1 MRFGRIYS
9 TIWMDARF
17 CRLDDQD
24 KLLFLYLLSSDRCNS
39 IGLFPLGLGA
49 MEDEYGQ
56 DRRSIMLGLAHIEA
70 VGLILYDNGWLCF
83 NKFLKWNP
91 PSSPNHAKKCAVDL
105 NYMMKAG
112 APKDFVCSFLS
123 VVRPILSSIQSKDK
137 ESYWDAF
144 KITLDMNQAVEVVGG
159 KSVLL
164 DCFEGKYKRKREG
177 STGEVLP
184 KYCQSTSENREKD
197 DFDPSTCQV
206 LPKTL
211 ARNKNKN
218 KTKNKTITKQAGKE
232 TERFSFPTCNNKSTE
247 NEISNLSVF
256 DVLCKDGTTGNVS
269 SDAIELIAET
279 FPEIDL
285 TKAKMLAQKRT
296 LLKDGPLPANCSK
309 CDSWFLD
316 LCEANRAVLGGAT

>member
-17 CRLDDQD
+17 CQLDDQD

-56 DRRSIMLGLAHIEA
+56 DRQSIMLGLAHLET
-70 VGLILYDNGWLCF
+70 VGLIMYDSGWVCF

-112 APKDFVCSFLS
+112 APKEFVCSFLT
-123 VVRPILSSIQSKDK
+123 VVRPILSGIQCKDK
-137 ESYWDAF
+137 DSYWEAFRDA
-144 KITLDMNQAVEVVGG
+144 LDSNQAAETVGG
-159 KSVLL
+159 RYALQ
-164 DCFEGKYKRKREG
+164 DCLTGNYKKVET
-177 STGEVLP
+177 STSEVLP
-184 KYCQSTSENREKD
+184 KYSQSTTPALGKTL
-197 DFDPSTCQV
+197 PSTSA
-206 LPKTL
+206 K
-211 ARNKNKN
+211 NKNKN
-218 KTKNKTITKQAGKE
+218 KTKNKTITKQERKE
-232 TERFSFPTCNNKSTE
+232 SERLSFLSCDSKNTEID
-247 NEISNLSVF
+247 ISNLSVF

-316 LCEANRAVLGGAT
+316 LCEANRAVLGGST